1 MKKYNVSVKIISKND
16 FEIMANN
23 EEKAIDKI
31 EEFVLN
37 KNHLLIDDDKE
48 YEFVA
53 VEIEESDCKNCE
65 SYCLECGTCFYE
77 EDGD

>member
-31 EEFVLN
+31 EEFG
-37 KNHLLIDDDKE
+37 
-48 YEFVA
+48 A
-53 VEIEESDCKNCE
+53 
-65 SYCLECGTCFYE
+65 
-77 EDGD
+77 